1 MDGVFVLSAE
11 GGDHL
16 NKGLWTTHVILGCF
30 PTLKEAIAFHKG
42 RVDCDEEIVVLTRP
56 DGTMHNVKDDLEILE
71 IEGGDVPPANLQPLG
86 WDGRPKPQ
94 YE

>member
-1 MDGVFVLSAE
+1 MNGVFVLSAE

-30 PTLKEAIAFHKG
+30 PTLKEAITFHKG

-71 IEGGDVPPANLQPLG
+71 KEIEG
-86 WDGRPKPQ
+86 
-94 YE
+94 